1 MLYCPAN
8 VSFLTPW
15 VNHGLSHCFADTV
28 SSIFIFLFIYIFGG
42 VQSYMYSKYSSDLDP
57 RIFPKSKLYKLQL
70 GCHIFLPVLI
80 LVRFILEC
88 TVLYERVIYGYMIF
102 HALLYCFAFPF
113 AVYLLYLERY
123 KVLPSVPTSGHG
135 LVLLVFWTCVFIV
148 ENLTL
153 LNLKNEKWWFSLNNL
168 SDKIEFGFF
177 VLRYL
182 CGVLLFLLGLDA
194 PGIPSAQDYF
204 LFRQL
209 NLQSGTAALLES
221 GSPGIDAA
229 ENRSAFSH
237 IGEKIKRLIP
247 FLWPKR
253 SFKLQL
259 RVVICFGFLILGRV
273 INVLVP
279 QYNKYIIDSLTQG
292 VPLTFRWDYIL
303 IYVLF
308 WFLQGQGSNSF
319 LNNIRNFLWIRVQQY
334 TVKAVELDIYAH
346 LHSLSLKWHLGRKIG
361 EILRVMDRGTSS
373 ISSLLGYII
382 FNILPTFADI
392 FIAVVYF
399 AVAFN
404 PWFGLIVFLTM
415 SLYLISTVWLTEWRT
430 KFRRNTNKLDNEV
443 EAQCVD
449 SLLNFETVKY
459 YNAEAYEI
467 ENYEKAIDNYQVAE
481 WIGAVSL
488 NLLNTVQ
495 NIIISIGVMAGALL
509 CARYVVDGKLTSGD
523 YVLFSSY
530 ILQLYTPLN
539 FFGTYYRMIQT
550 AFVDME
556 NMFQLLN
563 TEPEIVDKPNA
574 RPLKVGD
581 GRIEFR
587 NVNFSYI
594 PERQILK
601 DVSFVVPPGHTVA
614 LVGPTGSGKSTITRL
629 LFRLYDVSS
638 GEVLIDGQNVVDV
651 TQKSLRQSIGVVP
664 QDTVLFNKSI
674 RYNIGYG
681 RPSASVEEIE
691 DAAKAADIHN
701 QILSFP
707 EGYDTVVGERG
718 LKLSGG
724 EKQRVAIARTIL
736 KAPSFVL
743 LDEATSSLDT
753 QTERNIQQSLAI
765 VCKNKTSL
773 IIAHRLSTI
782 IHADE
787 ILVLN
792 EGEIIER
799 GTHSEL
805 LKLNGFYAN
814 MWQQQLEPEKGD
826 GDKQ

>member
-1 MLYCPAN
+1 MILHPCLYC
-8 VSFLTPW
+8 V
-15 VNHGLSHCFADTV
+15 
-28 SSIFIFLFIYIFGG
+28 
-42 VQSYMYSKYSSDLDP
+42 
-57 RIFPKSKLYKLQL
+57 
-70 GCHIFLPVLI
+70 
-80 LVRFILEC
+80 
-88 TVLYERVIYGYMIF
+88 
-102 HALLYCFAFPF
+102 AFPCTL
-113 AVYLLYLERY
+113 YLLYLERH
-123 KVLPSVPTSGHG
+123 KVLPSTPTSGHG
-135 LVLLVFWTCVFIV
+135 LVLLVFWTSVFIV

-153 LNLKNEKWWFSLNNL
+153 LNLQNEKWWFNLNNV
-168 SDKIEFGFF
+168 SDKIEFTFF

-182 CGVLLFLLGLDA
+182 NGVLLFTLGLKA
-194 PGIPSAQDYF
+194 PGIPRAQDYF
-204 LFRQL
+204 VFRQL
-209 NLQSGTAALLES
+209 HLQSEAAALLES
-221 GSPGIDAA
+221 GSHTRETS
-229 ENRSAFSH
+229 ENQSAFA
-237 IGEKIKRLIP
+237 GFGKKVKRLIP

-259 RVVICFGFLILGRV
+259 RVLVCFLFLILGRV
-273 INVLVP
+273 ITVLVP
-279 QYNKYIIDSLTQG
+279 QYNKYIS
-292 VPLTFRWDYIL
+292 
-303 IYVLF
+303 
-308 WFLQGQGSNSF
+308 SNSF
-319 LNNIRNFLWIRVQQY
+319 LNNIRSFLWIRVQQY
-334 TVKAVELDIYAH
+334 TVKEVELDMYSH
-346 LHSLSLKWHLGRKIG
+346 LHSLSLRWHLGRKIG
-361 EILRVMDRGTSS
+361 EVLRVMDRGTSS

-392 FIAVVYF
+392 FIAVIYF

-404 PWFGLIVFLTM
+404 IWFGLIVFVTM
-415 SLYLISTVWLTEWRT
+415 TLYLISTIWLTEWRT
-430 KFRRNTNKLDNEV
+430 KFRRNANKLDNEV

-459 YNAEAYEI
+459 YNAEAYES

-481 WIGAVSL
+481 WIGTASL

-495 NIIISIGVMAGALL
+495 NIVISIGVMGGALL
-509 CARYVVDGKLTSGD
+509 CAHYVVEGKLTSGD

-556 NMFQLLN
+556 NMFSLLG
-563 TEPEIVDKPNA
+563 TEPEIVDKPHA
-574 RPLKVGD
+574 VPLKIGD

-587 NVNFSYI
+587 NVNFSYV
-594 PERQILK
+594 PERQILRN
-601 DVSFVVPPGHTVA
+601 VSFVVPPGRTVA

-629 LFRLYDVSS
+629 LFRFYDIPS
-638 GEVLIDGQNVVDV
+638 GEILIDGQNIAEV

-664 QDTVLFNKSI
+664 QDTVLFNKTI

-681 RPSASVEEIE
+681 RPTASNEEIE
-691 DAAKAADIHN
+691 EAAKAAEMHN

-736 KAPSFVL
+736 KAPSFII

-753 QTERNIQQSLAI
+753 QTERNIQQSFASI
-765 VCKNKTSL
+765 CENRTTL

-799 GTHSEL
+799 GRHNEL
-805 LKLNGFYAN
+805 LELNGFYSN

-826 GDKQ
+826 GDKL

>member
-15 VNHGLSHCFADTV
+15 VDHGLSHCFADTV
-28 SSIFIFLFIYIFGG
+28 SSTFIFLFIYIFGS
-42 VQSYMYSKYSSDLDP
+42 VQSHMYSKYSSDLDP
-57 RIFPKSKLYKLQL
+57 RIFPKSNLYKLQL
-70 GCHIFLPVLI
+70 ACHFFLPIVI
-80 LVRFILEC
+80 FVRFILEC
-88 TVLYERVIYGYMIF
+88 TFLYNRIIYGYMIF
-102 HALLYCFAFPF
+102 HTLLYCFAFPF
-113 AVYLLYLERY
+113 AIYLLYLERH
-123 KVLPSVPTSGHG
+123 KALPSIPTSGHG
-135 LVLLVFWTCVFIV
+135 LVLLVFWTSVFII

-153 LNLKNEKWWFSLNNL
+153 LNLKNEKWWFRLNNL

-182 CGVLLFLLGLDA
+182 CGVLLFILGLNA

-209 NLQSGTAALLES
+209 QLQSDTAALLES
-221 GSPGIDAA
+221 GSHRREVS
-229 ENRSAFSH
+229 ENPSAFADF
-237 IGEKIKRLIP
+237 GKKIKRLIP

-253 SFKLQL
+253 SIKLQI
-259 RVVICFGFLILGRV
+259 RVLICFGFLILGRV
-273 INVLVP
+273 ITVLVP
-279 QYNKYIIDSLTQG
+279 QYNKYIIDSLTYRG
-292 VPLTFRWDYIL
+292 EPLKFRWDYIL
-303 IYVLF
+303 VYVAF

-319 LNNIRNFLWIRVQQY
+319 LNNIRTFLWIRVQQY
-334 TVKAVELDIYAH
+334 TVKEVELDMYAH
-346 LHSLSLKWHLGRKIG
+346 LHSLSLKWHLSRKIG
-361 EILRVMDRGTSS
+361 EVLRVMDRGTSS

-392 FIAVVYF
+392 FIAVIYF

-404 PWFGLIVFLTM
+404 PWFGLIVFITM

-430 KFRRNTNKLDNEV
+430 KFRRNINKLDNEV

-459 YNAEAYEI
+459 YNAELYEM
-467 ENYEKAIDNYQVAE
+467 ENYEKAIDSYQVAE
-481 WIGAVSL
+481 WIGTASL

-495 NIIISIGVMAGALL
+495 NIVISIGVMAGALL
-509 CARYVVDGKLTSGD
+509 CAHYVVDGKLTSGD

-574 RPLKVGD
+574 RPLKIRSGF
-581 GRIEFR
+581 IEFI
-587 NVNFSYI
+587 NVNFSYV

-601 DVSFVVPPGHTVA
+601 NVSFVVPAGKTVA

-664 QDTVLFNKSI
+664 QDTVLFNRSI

-681 RPSASVEEIE
+681 RPCASTEEIE
-691 DAAKAADIHN
+691 EAAKAADIHN

-707 EGYDTVVGERG
+707 EGYDTIVGERG

-736 KAPSFVL
+736 KAPSFII

-753 QTERNIQQSLAI
+753 QTERNIQQSLANI
-765 VCKNKTSL
+765 CKNKTTL
-773 IIAHRLSTI
+773 IIAHRHSGLL
-782 IHADE
+782 E
-787 ILVLN
+787 LN
-792 EGEIIER
+792 R
-799 GTHSEL
+799 
-805 LKLNGFYAN
+805 FYAN
-814 MWQQQLEPEKGD
+814 MWQQQLEPEKSD
-826 GDKQ
+826 RDKQ

>member
-1 MLYCPAN
+1 MILHAIFYCA
-8 VSFLTPW
+8 SFP
-15 VNHGLSHCFADTV
+15 
-28 SSIFIFLFIYIFGG
+28 Y
-42 VQSYMYSKYSSDLDP
+42 
-57 RIFPKSKLYKLQL
+57 
-70 GCHIFLPVLI
+70 
-80 LVRFILEC
+80 
-88 TVLYERVIYGYMIF
+88 
-102 HALLYCFAFPF
+102 AL
-113 AVYLLYLERY
+113 YLLYLERH
-123 KVLPSVPTSGHG
+123 KALPSIPTSGHG
-135 LVLLVFWTCVFIV
+135 LVLLVFWTSVFII

-153 LNLKNEKWWFSLNNL
+153 LNLQNEKWWFNLNNV

-182 CGVLLFLLGLDA
+182 NGVLLFTLGLKA

-204 LFRQL
+204 VFRQL
-209 NLQSGTAALLES
+209 HLQSETADLLES
-221 GSPGIDAA
+221 GSHTRGRS
-229 ENRSAFSH
+229 ENRSAFADF
-237 IGEKIKRLIP
+237 GKKVKRLIP
-247 FLWPKR
+247 FLWPKE

-259 RVVICFGFLILGRV
+259 RVLVCFLFLILGRV
-273 INVLVP
+273 ITVFVP
-279 QYNKYIIDSLTQG
+279 QYNKYIIDSLTLRSE
-292 VPLTFRWDYIL
+292 PLTFRWDYIL
-303 IYVLF
+303 IYVAF

-319 LNNIRNFLWIRVQQY
+319 LNNIRTFLWIRVQQY
-334 TVKAVELDIYAH
+334 TVKEVEMEMYSH
-346 LHSLSLKWHLGRKIG
+346 LLSLSLRWHLGRKIG
-361 EILRVMDRGTSS
+361 EVLRVMDRGTSS

-392 FIAVVYF
+392 FIAVIYF

-404 PWFGLIVFLTM
+404 LWFGLIVFATM
-415 SLYLISTVWLTEWRT
+415 TLYLISTIWLTEWRT
-430 KFRRNTNKLDNEV
+430 KFRRKINQLDNAV

-459 YNAEAYEI
+459 YNAEVDEL
-467 ENYEKAIDNYQVAE
+467 ENYGQAIDNYQVAE
-481 WIGAVSL
+481 WVGTASL

-495 NIIISIGVMAGALL
+495 NAIISVGVLGGALL
-509 CARYVVDGKLTSGD
+509 CAHYVVEGKLTSGD
-523 YVLFSSY
+523 YVLFSTY

-556 NMFQLLN
+556 NMFSLLDAK
-563 TEPEIVDKPNA
+563 PEIIDKPNA
-574 RPLKVGD
+574 LPLKIGD

-587 NVNFSYI
+587 NVNFSYV

-601 DVSFVVPPGHTVA
+601 NVSFVVPPGRTVA

-629 LFRLYDVSS
+629 LFRFYDIPS
-638 GEVLIDGQNVVDV
+638 GEILIDGQNISEV
-651 TQKSLRQSIGVVP
+651 TQRSLRQSIGVVP
-664 QDTVLFNKSI
+664 QDTVLFNRTIK
-674 RYNIGYG
+674 YNIGYG
-681 RPSASVEEIE
+681 RFTASDEEIE
-691 DAAKAADIHN
+691 EAAKAAEIHN

-736 KAPSFVL
+736 KAPSFII

-753 QTERNIQQSLAI
+753 QTERNIQRSLGSI
-765 VCKNKTSL
+765 CENRTTL

-799 GTHSEL
+799 GRHNEL
-805 LKLNGFYAN
+805 LELNGFYSN

-826 GDKQ
+826 GDKL